1 MILYLLLNEEK
12 MNILLFS
19 YRVYILKGPYD
30 DPLIFLEFKKLKFN
44 LKMKKKKFL
53 IQIFYFLRVFNN
65 KIIIIILTYI

>member
-12 MNILLFS
+12 INILLFS

-44 LKMKKKKFL
+44 LKKKK
-53 IQIFYFLRVFNN
+53 IQIFNFLRVFNN
-65 KIIIIILTYI
+65 KIIINIFTYI